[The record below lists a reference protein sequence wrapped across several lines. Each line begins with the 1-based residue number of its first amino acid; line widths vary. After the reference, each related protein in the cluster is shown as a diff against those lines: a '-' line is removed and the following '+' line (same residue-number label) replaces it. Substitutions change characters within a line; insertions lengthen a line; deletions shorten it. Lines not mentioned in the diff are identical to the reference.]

1 MRFVRNRADRDGCGA
16 LRLVRCGRCR
26 REVTG
31 TTTHHYFTPMTAIAR
46 SIYND
51 IPAWIVRGVII
62 AFGGLTFGY
71 VVFWSDDH
79 NDARY
84 IKQMDWKREHD
95 RVLDAQKEHAERIVS
110 VEHAQRSNELTNMSV
125 AKDLSSLKEGQG
137 RLEKHVEEALMV
149 LKSKP

>member
-1 MRFVRNRADRDGCGA
+1 MRFVRIYADCGGCGA

-31 TTTHHYFTPMTAIAR
+31 TTTHYHFTPMTAIAR

-51 IPAWIVRGVII
+51 IPAWIVRGIII

-79 NDARY
+79 NDSRY

-95 RVLDAQKEHAERIVS
+95 RDVDIQKDSSDRLKA
-110 VEHAQRSNELTNMSV
+110 VEHAQRSNELVNMSV
-125 AKDLSSLKEGQG
+125 SKDLSSLKEGQG
-137 RLEKHVEEALMV
+137 RLEKHLEEISMS